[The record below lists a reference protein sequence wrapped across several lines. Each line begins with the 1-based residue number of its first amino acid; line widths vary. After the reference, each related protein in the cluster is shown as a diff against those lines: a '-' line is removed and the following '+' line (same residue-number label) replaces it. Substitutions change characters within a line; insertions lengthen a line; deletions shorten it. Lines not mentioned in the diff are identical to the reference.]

1 MPDYIFM
8 LESRLLPDQL
18 RVLNFLQEEAQDAQL
33 NLYLVGGAVR
43 DLLTGSTIRD
53 MDFVFEGNPLRLA
66 KHFTNP
72 APKSVVVNEDLKS
85 VEIVLTDGVMLN
97 TRQFREITDI
107 DQESNMVT
115 AMAHTIIGDFGEPL
129 WEAGLWL
136 KNQGNIDTQA
146 IAGTVATSTHG
157 SGPAFQSFSGSLRAC
172 RLVDG
177 HGEVRDQKF

>member
-1 MPDYIFM
+1 MRTLTDCRGRRGGRIAAT
-8 LESRLLPDQL
+8 
-18 RVLNFLQEEAQDAQL
+18 VVEARRKG
-33 NLYLVGGAVR
+33 VGIR
-43 DLLTGSTIRD
+43 TSGS
-53 MDFVFEGNPLRLA
+53 G
-66 KHFTNP
+66 HSFTPN
-72 APKSVVVNEDLKS
+72 A
-85 VEIVLTDGVMLN
+85 LTDGVMLN

-146 IAGTVATSTHG
+146 IAGAVATSTHG